1 MDQKGIIWH
10 ALSSQEVIQQLETD
24 LEKGIKGEEAKQRL
38 ADKGRNVLPTGKR
51 KTILGMFIDQFKD
64 FLILILVAAAPFQ
77 VCWENHRCQLS
88 SLF

>member
-38 ADKGRNVLPTGKR
+38 ADKGRNVLPTEKE
-51 KTILGMFIDQFKD
+51 K
-64 FLILILVAAAPFQ
+64 PF
-77 VCWENHRCQLS
+77 
-88 SLF
+88 